1 MKKVILLLLI
11 TTSIIQANNEI
22 YLDQSG
28 GSGTFTIKQNG
39 ATNKF
44 GKDSD
49 RAGLTGNAKSF
60 TSITTGTGNNILI
73 QEEGNSTTTELLI
86 TGNTNKVD
94 SNVKGDSNETT
105 FDIAGNTNTV
115 LVKADVEGDVANT
128 TSKTETDVTI
138 KGNTNNVTFSM
149 VGTADVTNFWKITG
163 DQNVVNSYQQGQ
175 TGGVGHEQTVDL
187 FGSSN
192 KVDIYQIG
200 TKAHILDLEV
210 SGSDNKYTITQT
222 DGTAATYT
230 NPPAVTTGSTNT
242 IPRPRPLVLTTNG
255 N

>member
-1 MKKVILLLLI
+1 MKKVILSLLLVTG
-11 TTSIIQANNEI
+11 TTQANNEI

-28 GSGTFTIKQNG
+28 GSGTFTIKQTG

-49 RAGLTGNAKSF
+49 RAGLTGTSKTF
-60 TSITTGTGNNILI
+60 TSITTGTGNELLI

-86 TGNTNKVD
+86 AGNTNKID

-105 FDIAGNTNTV
+105 IDIAGNTNVV
-115 LVKADVEGDVANT
+115 LVKADVANDKENT

-149 VGTADVTNFWKITG
+149 VGTADVTNIWTITG
-163 DQNVVNSYQQGQ
+163 DSNVVNSYQQGQ
-175 TGGVGHEQTVDL
+175 TGGAGHEQTVEL

-200 TKAHILDLEV
+200 TKAHVLDLEV
-210 SGSDNKYTITQT
+210 IGSDNKYTILQT

-230 NPPAVTTGSTNT
+230 NPSAVTGS
-242 IPRPRPLVLTTNG
+242 G
-255 N
+255 S